1 MINETMKED
10 LLGYQLIVARESIT
24 WNAMQQIG
32 AKTVLFPDPAF
43 YLKPKKR
50 EIPSPILT
58 PETGEP
64 HSPFRAPLPRKS
76 ILLSGDFP
84 VLCIPFPHGPGDVG
98 LAVFADIFRDSAIPG
113 PSGRRLRA

>member
-1 MINETMKED
+1 M
-10 LLGYQLIVARESIT
+10 
-24 WNAMQQIG
+24 
-32 AKTVLFPDPAF
+32 
-43 YLKPKKR
+43 
-50 EIPSPILT
+50 T

-98 LAVFADIFRDSAIPG
+98 LTVFADIFRDSTIPG